1 MQYIRISVFLILFIS
16 AFSITEGM
24 ALSET
29 DFQTIGSKYGV
40 SPYLLLAISIVE
52 SQCGELTGTYE
63 VQKVVDSTQLKFLRK
78 IARHTKRDLSIFKG
92 SRAGAMGYMQIVP
105 STFYTYAQDGDG
117 DGMKDPLNPYDS
129 LATAAYFLAR
139 TIAVKSNLRTAL
151 RSYNN
156 SSVYCTKVL
165 KLSDKLEFESKLAAR
180 QEE

>member
-1 MQYIRISVFLILFIS
+1 M
-16 AFSITEGM
+16 
-24 ALSET
+24 
-29 DFQTIGSKYGV
+29 
-40 SPYLLLAISIVE
+40 E
-52 SQCGELTGTYE
+52 SQAGELTGTYE
-63 VQKVVDSTQLKFLRK
+63 VQKVVDSTQLKFLQK
-78 IARHTKRDLSIFKG
+78 IARHTRRSISDFKG
-92 SRAGAMGYMQIVP
+92 SRLGAMGYMQIVP

-165 KLSDKLEFESKLAAR
+165 KLSNELELESKLAAR
-180 QEE
+180 R